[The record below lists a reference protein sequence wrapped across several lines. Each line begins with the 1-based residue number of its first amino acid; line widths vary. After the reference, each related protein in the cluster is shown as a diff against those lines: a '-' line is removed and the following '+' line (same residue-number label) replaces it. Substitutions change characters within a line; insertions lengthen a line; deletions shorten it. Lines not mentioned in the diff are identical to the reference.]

1 MFGSQDVGRGGFGR
15 PLLGGWFRV
24 EDVRGSAVEGWV
36 VCQTPFTQFKALGS
50 HKLLNPFLRASIFPT
65 ILYCGGGVETSFLA
79 LASACARVIVAHRVI
94 GAVLEWIGC
103 CSKWRIGKR
112 QVKVL
117 ENVAAYDR

>member
-1 MFGSQDVGRGGFGR
+1 MVGLGLRMFGVQALRAGY
-15 PLLGGWFRV
+15 
-24 EDVRGSAVEGWV
+24 
-36 VCQTPFTQFKALGS
+36 QMPFIQFKALGS
-50 HKLLNPFLRASIFPT
+50 HKFLNPFLRASIFPT
-65 ILYCGGGVETSFLA
+65 ILYCGGGGRDFIFG
-79 LASACARVIVAHRVI
+79 LASARALVIVVHRLI